1 MYWIA
6 VIAIFAVLCVLCRD
20 KTNRWRAIPV
30 CSIIGSFFFKV
41 WYLGV
46 APSTPQRFGLLSRF
60 LNGVIAV
67 FTKLSWLGLKWGLL
81 VALVMIM
88 GIAIF
93 SLILWAATG
102 DKVYQW
108 KEVTEFFRM
117 KPAVLPWMDKDLTK
131 FQGNKFTRSDLV
143 SLGLTEKQR
152 KQFVYSGNG
161 LWELR
166 CY

>member
-30 CSIIGSFFFKV
+30 VFIIGSFFFKV

-46 APSTPQRFGLLSRF
+46 VHPLLNDFGLLSRF

-81 VALVMIM
+81 VALVMIHGNSNILPYPM
-88 GIAIF
+88 GSHRRQGLSVERGDGIFSHETSGIA
-93 SLILWAATG
+93 LDG
-102 DKVYQW
+102 QRPYQI
-108 KEVTEFFRM
+108 
-117 KPAVLPWMDKDLTK
+117 
-131 FQGNKFTRSDLV
+131 
-143 SLGLTEKQR
+143 
-152 KQFVYSGNG
+152 SGQQIHQK
-161 LWELR
+161 
-166 CY
+166 